1 MKKNYKKWTLEE
13 DKVLWEQVI
22 ANPKS
27 NIEAFRKTSEIL
39 NRSLSSVS
47 GRYYCAEFKRTVATL
62 NQNKHRSFWQ
72 KVKDFFGL

>member
-27 NIEAFRKTSEIL
+27 NVKKYIEFDHTRVIL
-39 NRSLSSVS
+39 LS
-47 GRYYCAEFKRTVATL
+47 
-62 NQNKHRSFWQ
+62 QI
-72 KVKDFFGL
+72 